1 MNPVRTIAYEESP
14 LRGGLS
20 IERGGGA
27 VRVLVPASRDWRHLP
42 RPAMG
47 AIAAMALIALLFVTA
62 GLINWHG
69 DDRDALFINGA
80 LYTVVLGLILLAAH
94 QRLYRTLIF
103 ELTAE
108 ALTVT
113 TVAPAGE
120 RSIRVWRRDE
130 VTGVTVHGENSNLI
144 LRLRGNETIELF
156 AGSRETAEAVAAAL
170 SDGLAALP
178 PLPEPPTPDPAR
190 HQDNPAPHAKADA
203 LPTARLRKL
212 LWWCCG
218 FLLAVAALFLL
229 TGHAC
234 GAAYLLLLAAAPAA
248 LAVGMGQKD
257 VYL

>member
-1 MNPVRTIAYEESP
+1 MHPVRTIAYEESP

-42 RPAMG
+42 RPAAG
-47 AIAAMALIALLFVTA
+47 AIVAMALIALLFVTA
-62 GLINWHG
+62 GLINWHS

-108 ALTVT
+108 ALTLT
-113 TVAPAGE
+113 AVAPAGE
-120 RSIRVWRRDE
+120 RSIRVWRRE
-130 VTGVTVHGENSNLI
+130 ELAGVTVHGGNGNLI
-144 LRLRGNETIELF
+144 LRLRGNETVELF
-156 AGSRETAEAVAAAL
+156 AGSRQTVDTIAAAL
-170 SDGLAALP
+170 SDALATLD
-178 PLPEPPTPDPAR
+178 PLPQPPTPALI
-190 HQDNPAPHAKADA
+190 APHAKADA

-212 LWWCCG
+212 LWWGCG

-234 GAAYLLLLAAAPAA
+234 GAAYVLLLAAAPAA
-248 LAVGMGQKD
+248 LAVGMGERD